1 MKIIIIQARRKT
13 HMALCQALIVLCA
26 AEVGGTRLGSRTRST
41 AVTAILAT
49 ALSPVVSDLFSS
61 QVNESDAEPGPTS
74 ILTDNKKIRG
84 ISLCFRL

>member
-1 MKIIIIQARRKT
+1 
-13 HMALCQALIVLCA
+13 
-26 AEVGGTRLGSRTRST
+26 
-41 AVTAILAT
+41 
-49 ALSPVVSDLFSS
+49 VVSDLFSS